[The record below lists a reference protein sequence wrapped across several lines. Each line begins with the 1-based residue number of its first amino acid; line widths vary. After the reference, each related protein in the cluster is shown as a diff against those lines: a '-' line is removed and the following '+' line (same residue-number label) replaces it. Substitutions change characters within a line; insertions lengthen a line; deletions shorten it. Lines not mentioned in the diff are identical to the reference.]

1 MGKKKSHQTRNC
13 ATGDHR
19 HLPKHK
25 RQELNN
31 LVEKLLKVTSINPDG
46 PGIGKLWDLHAESQ
60 VIIDRIQQI
69 ESEVKSPIHLQNRNA
84 SLDTFLSWLKQ
95 NDAKFESI
103 KISHFPDYDLG
114 LEATTPITKSSVI
127 LEVPQK
133 LMYTSQCCDVAD
145 SKKLFD
151 TDKMLTNMPNV
162 ALAFALVVERL
173 NKDSFWKPYLD
184 VLPKDYSTVLYY
196 KSNELQELRGSPSLE
211 MALKQ
216 CRSIRRQYAYFYKM
230 LWTSSFALFEKIKEK
245 WTYDLYCWAV
255 STVMTRQNSVP
266 VGEGGVMVPA
276 LIPLWDMANYKD
288 GQITTDYIPE
298 NQTVQYS
305 ALDDYKP
312 GDQVFIFYG
321 ERSNAELLVH
331 NGFVC
336 MDNSGDTVSIRLGIS
351 PSDPLATS
359 RLKALIDL
367 SLPCGGTSTL
377 CVAKNPAPITPQLL
391 AYARVFNMNQ
401 EQLDHWLSSDH
412 IEDLFH
418 MDCALDHELEKKVWT
433 FLLTR
438 LQILLSVYPTTLEAD
453 RLALENSAKANET
466 SDGVKLSPATRC
478 AIQLRYSEKLILQDA
493 IEYVKQ
499 HMSA

>member
-103 KISHFPDYDLG
+103 KISHFPEYDLG

-245 WTYDLYCWAV
+245 WTYDLYW
-255 STVMTRQNSVP
+255 
-266 VGEGGVMVPA
+266 
-276 LIPLWDMANYKD
+276 
-288 GQITTDYIPE
+288 
-298 NQTVQYS
+298 
-305 ALDDYKP
+305 
-312 GDQVFIFYG
+312 
-321 ERSNAELLVH
+321 
-331 NGFVC
+331 
-336 MDNSGDTVSIRLGIS
+336 
-351 PSDPLATS
+351 
-359 RLKALIDL
+359 
-367 SLPCGGTSTL
+367 
-377 CVAKNPAPITPQLL
+377 
-391 AYARVFNMNQ
+391 
-401 EQLDHWLSSDH
+401 
-412 IEDLFH
+412 
-418 MDCALDHELEKKVWT
+418 
-433 FLLTR
+433 
-438 LQILLSVYPTTLEAD
+438 
-453 RLALENSAKANET
+453 
-466 SDGVKLSPATRC
+466 
-478 AIQLRYSEKLILQDA
+478 
-493 IEYVKQ
+493 
-499 HMSA
+499 